1 MNEFQ
6 PLLIGNR
13 WLQGHGEPI
22 TSVNPANGEVNAAV
36 SAASIADLNLAVG
49 TAQQA
54 YAASGWKELLPHQ
67 RADKLH
73 RAAQLLQNRADAIAG
88 VVMRENGKTYREC
101 RKQVIAAAG
110 IFRYFGSICETLE
123 SAVTP
128 PRGDYL
134 TFTLHEPLG
143 VVAAITPWNSPINT
157 AAEKLAPALA
167 AGNAV
172 ILKPSEVT
180 PMAGLEMGK
189 VLADCG
195 IPSGIVN
202 VLPATAEVSAALVKH
217 PGVAM
222 ISFTGGT
229 TAGLSIAAAAAE
241 RLVPTLLELGGKS
254 PHIVFDD
261 CDIERA
267 AAGVAFGIFSSMG
280 QTCIAGSRLFVH
292 RKVRD
297 RVVDAVVSIARS
309 LRLGLPDD
317 DRTQFGPLAS
327 FGHRDRVAHLV
338 EDARRDGATVLTGG
352 ERPQSEPYAKGAYY
366 LPTVIDGV
374 SNDARICQTEVFGPV
389 LCVLPFDDEDALV
402 QEANNS
408 PYGLAC
414 GIWTEDFTKAWRVAQ
429 RIQAGTVWINTYR
442 QNSATTPFGGYK
454 LSGTGRERG
463 AQALRQYQ
471 QVKSVFVSTSDQPM
485 TLD

>member
-1 MNEFQ
+1 M
-6 PLLIGNR
+6 
-13 WLQGHGEPI
+13 
-22 TSVNPANGEVNAAV
+22 
-36 SAASIADLNLAVG
+36 
-49 TAQQA
+49 
-54 YAASGWKELLPHQ
+54 
-67 RADKLH
+67 
-73 RAAQLLQNRADAIAG
+73 
-88 VVMRENGKTYREC
+88 
-101 RKQVIAAAG
+101 
-110 IFRYFGSICETLE
+110 
-123 SAVTP
+123 TP
-128 PRGDYL
+128 PRGGYL

-180 PMAGLEMGK
+180 PMAGLEVGK
-189 VLADCG
+189 VLADCD

-229 TAGLSIAAAAAE
+229 AAGLSIAAAAAE

-297 RVVDAVVSIARS
+297 RVVDAVVSIARP

-389 LCVLPFDDEDALV
+389 LRVLPFDDEDALV

-442 QNSATTPFGGYK
+442 QNSATTAVRR
-454 LSGTGRERG
+454 L
-463 AQALRQYQ
+463 
-471 QVKSVFVSTSDQPM
+471 
-485 TLD
+485 